1 MKGCYKPSAVAAQ
14 CEVDTVVQ
22 CSGPPM
28 RVEETTTIT
37 YYVLLFYSLLHLLKS
52 YCNEEIL
59 TLTHLG
65 NFNGKHSNQNHFNL
79 IQTIF

>member
-1 MKGCYKPSAVAAQ
+1 MHPSAVQWAAH
-14 CEVDTVVQ
+14 E
-22 CSGPPM
+22 SRGNNNYK
-28 RVEETTTIT
+28 IG
-37 YYVLLFYSLLHLLKS
+37 LLFYSLLHLLKS